1 MRNDRSTP
9 INHGTVRSTQ
19 LTYNM
24 ERINTANIITT
35 RYQRT
40 LDKKKVDRIV
50 ANFDE
55 RVANE
60 PKVSLR
66 NGKYYVFDG
75 QHTIAA
81 RKKLNGGK
89 DLVILCKVFYDLSE
103 KEEALL
109 FATQTGHSSKPT
121 SGITLRAKV
130 IGNDPETLSFIKATE
145 VVGLKPS
152 FSDSKGKFR
161 LRCINTAKNLFHKY
175 GEAQYVNALRCVV
188 DAWEGDPVSLR
199 SEILITLCAFVN
211 VYEGHFDR
219 KKLSQKLQY
228 VSPENIIRIYN
239 GVNGEGG
246 KKKSMQFV
254 LDVYNHRNTIDPQP
268 VRF

>member
-1 MRNDRSTP
+1 MRNERNTP
-9 INHGTVRSTQ
+9 IYHGPAKSTH
-19 LTYNM
+19 LVYNL
-24 ERINTANIITT
+24 ERINTAKINTT

-60 PKVSLR
+60 PKVSVR

-81 RKKLNGGK
+81 RKKLNGGR
-89 DLVILCKVFYDLSE
+89 DLEVLCKVFYDLSE
-103 KEEALL
+103 KEEAML

-121 SGITLRAKV
+121 SGVTLKAKI
-130 IGNDPETLSFIKATE
+130 IGNDPETIAFIKATE

-152 FSDSKGKFR
+152 YSDSKGKYQ

-175 GEAQYVNALRCVV
+175 GEKQYVEALRCVV
-188 DAWEGDPVSLR
+188 EAWEGDPISLR
-199 SEILITLCAFVN
+199 SEILITMCAFVN
-211 VYEGHFDR
+211 IYEDHYDR

-228 VSPENIIRIYN
+228 VSPENIIRIYK